1 MKSIQ
6 HVDKAVKWID
16 TIDFNIQT
24 PDRFKVERD
33 PYILHKLKE
42 IPLLSVQA
50 EALELVG
57 KSALGDDTVNT
68 LMLKMFAANVNT
80 VVVDTSVAGN
90 VMNGFMPVESMQKIC
105 TGVTKEQI
113 LIPVICGKNHW
124 CSIMMDLMTKDVCI
138 YDPMNSSYGV
148 NLRPIADK
156 LAMMVPNAAP
166 RRYRVRAYHSDLGV
180 QVDSYNCGVYML
192 LAFELFAGAENI
204 SQLSRKELQ
213 YLRYRYLCMC
223 LN

>member
-1 MKSIQ
+1 MEYLKQVARCVKNRDFKSPAALDLLTNDADRADSGASGTQSGIEI
-6 HVDKAVKWID
+6 VD
-16 TIDFNIQT
+16 Q
-24 PDRFKVERD
+24 
-33 PYILHKLKE
+33 
-42 IPLLSVQA
+42 
-50 EALELVG
+50 ALELVG

-113 LIPVICGKNHW
+113 LTPVICGKNHW

-148 NLRPIADK
+148 NLHPIADK

>member
-1 MKSIQ
+1 
-6 HVDKAVKWID
+6 
-16 TIDFNIQT
+16 
-24 PDRFKVERD
+24 
-33 PYILHKLKE
+33 
-42 IPLLSVQA
+42 
-50 EALELVG
+50 
-57 KSALGDDTVNT
+57 
-68 LMLKMFAANVNT
+68 MFAANVNT

-90 VMNGFMPVESMQKIC
+90 VMNGFMSVESMQKIF

-124 CSIMMDLMTKDVCI
+124 CSIMMDLVMKDVCI

-148 NLRPIADK
+148 NLRPSADK
-156 LAMMVPNAAP
+156 LGMMVPDAAP

-192 LAFELFAGAENI
+192 LAFELFAGAESI

>member
-1 MKSIQ
+1 M
-6 HVDKAVKWID
+6 
-16 TIDFNIQT
+16 
-24 PDRFKVERD
+24 PDQFKVEPD
-33 PYILHKLKE
+33 ANILSKIKA
-42 IPLLSVQA
+42 IPLLSVRVP
-50 EALELVG
+50 LELVG

-68 LMLKMFAANVNT
+68 LMMKMFAGQVNI
-80 VVVDTSVAGN
+80 VVINTSVIGN
-90 VMNGFMPVESMQKIC
+90 IMNGFMPVESMRNLF
-105 TGVTKEQI
+105 TGVSTKKI

-124 CSIMMDLMTKDVCI
+124 CSIMMDLVMKDVCI

-156 LAMMVPNAAP
+156 LTMMVPDAAP
-166 RRYRVRAYHSDLGV
+166 RRYRVRAYQSDLGV
-180 QVDSYNCGVYML
+180 QIDSYNCGVYML
-192 LAFELFAGAENI
+192 VAFEVFVGTENI

>member
-16 TIDFNIQT
+16 TIDFNIQM